1 MADYGAAQVVALVL
15 MSDLVRPRV
24 TLIATP
30 GFGEGALAAIA
41 ANRDDLDR
49 LNWANPSI
57 GASPGPLQ
65 RIPVKLTHSQ
75 HVESSCGILHEK
87 VSE

>member
-1 MADYGAAQVVALVL
+1 MDAA
-15 MSDLVRPRV
+15 M
-24 TLIATP
+24 
-30 GFGEGALAAIA
+30 AAI
-41 ANRDDLDR
+41 DWLR
-49 LNWANPSI
+49 LLA
-57 GASPGPLQ
+57 LQ

>member
-15 MSDLVRPRV
+15 MSDLVRRRV

-57 GASPGPLQ
+57 GASPGPLMG
-65 RIPVKLTHSQ
+65 RVRFEERASRREDIHAEP
-75 HVESSCGILHEK
+75 
-87 VSE
+87 